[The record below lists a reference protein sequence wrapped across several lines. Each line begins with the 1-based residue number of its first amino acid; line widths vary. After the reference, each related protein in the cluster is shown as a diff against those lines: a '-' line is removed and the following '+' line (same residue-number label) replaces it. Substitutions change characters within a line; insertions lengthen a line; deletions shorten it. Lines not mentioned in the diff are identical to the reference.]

1 MRLARRRRLGPLIS
15 MTPLIDVMFILLV
28 FFMVTSTFLDL
39 DMIPLVGASRSGTES
54 PGTAAPK
61 TVAPKTVTPD
71 SLAAQSGALPEAGS
85 LMVRI
90 SAEGRTFVS
99 GRPVDAEGLTTMVAT
114 RVAAGSSK
122 PILVLSSGFATTQ
135 ALVSLLDLLARA
147 GAQDVRVV
155 RIEAQ

>member
-1 MRLARRRRLGPLIS
+1 

-39 DMIPLVGASRSGTES
+39 DMIPLVGSSRSGAETA
-54 PGTAAPK
+54 GTAAPK
-61 TVAPKTVTPD
+61 SVSAD
-71 SLAAQSGALPEAGS
+71 SLGAEQGSSSVAGS
-85 LMVRI
+85 LMVRL
-90 SAEGRTFVS
+90 SAEGSTFVS
-99 GRPVDAEGLTTMVAT
+99 GRPVDRESLRTMVAT
-114 RVAAGSSK
+114 RVAGGVSK

>member
-39 DMIPLVGASRSGTES
+39 DMIPLIGASRSGADA

-61 TVAPKTVTPD
+61 TVAADRIATE
-71 SLAAQSGALPEAGS
+71 SGALSEAGS
-85 LMVRI
+85 LMVRLG
-90 SAEGRTFVS
+90 ADGRTFVS
-99 GRPVDAEGLTTMVAT
+99 GRPVDGEGLRSMVAT
-114 RVAAGSSK
+114 RVAGGASK
-122 PILVLSSGFATTQ
+122 PILVLSSGFARTQ
-135 ALVSLLDLLARA
+135 SLVSLLDLLSRA